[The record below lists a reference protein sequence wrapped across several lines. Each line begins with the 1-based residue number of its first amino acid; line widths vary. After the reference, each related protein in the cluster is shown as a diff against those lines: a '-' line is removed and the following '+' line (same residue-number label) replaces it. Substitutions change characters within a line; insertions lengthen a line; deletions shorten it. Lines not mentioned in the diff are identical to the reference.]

1 VENITFN
8 RTMVWDYAKT
18 HWFKISL
25 LILILIACLKKD
37 LSLSFRMNTDK
48 TKEQHRT
55 TNKESH
61 DSKITAV
68 AGENLETT
76 PLSIVGNLFSSDKK
90 KEEWGNINEET
101 KRGFLKHFH
110 QVAVAERKK
119 YGIPASIILANAL
132 LQSYAG
138 KRDVTLKNFNHF
150 ALPCNFNW
158 TGEVEKVN
166 DKCYRKYE
174 NAWVSF
180 RDHSVFI
187 TSGKFAKLR
196 NNSNYDYKAWAKGLE
211 KLGYPSDM
219 NNLADR
225 LIEIIEQYELEQ
237 LDTM

>member
-1 VENITFN
+1 VENITIN

-48 TKEQHRT
+48 AKEQQT
-55 TNKESH
+55 TNKESL
-61 DSKITAV
+61 DSKITAA

-158 TGEVEKVN
+158 NGEVEKV
-166 DKCYRKYE
+166 DGRCYRKYE
-174 NAWVSF
+174 NAWTSF

-196 NNSNYDYKAWAKGLE
+196 NHSNYDYKAWATGLE
-211 KLGYPSDM
+211 KLGYPSDIS
-219 NNLADR
+219 NLADR

>member
-1 VENITFN
+1 VENITIN

-48 TKEQHRT
+48 AKQQT
-55 TNKESH
+55 TNKESL
-61 DSKITAV
+61 DSKITAA

-158 TGEVEKVN
+158 NGEVEKV
-166 DKCYRKYE
+166 DGKCYRKYE
-174 NAWVSF
+174 NAWTSF

-196 NNSNYDYKAWAKGLE
+196 SYNNYDYKAWAKGLE
-211 KLGYPSDM
+211 KLGYPSDI

>member
-1 VENITFN
+1 MENITIN

-48 TKEQHRT
+48 AKQQT
-55 TNKESH
+55 TNKESL
-61 DSKITAV
+61 DSKITAA
-68 AGENLETT
+68 AGESLETT
-76 PLSIVGNLFSSDKK
+76 PLSIVGNLFGTDKK
-90 KEEWGNINEET
+90 KEEWVNIDEET
-101 KRGFLKHFH
+101 KKGFLRRFH

-150 ALPCNFNW
+150 ALPCSFDWN
-158 TGEVEKVN
+158 GEGEKLEG
-166 DKCYRKYE
+166 KCYRKYE
-174 NAWVSF
+174 NAWISF
-180 RDHSVFI
+180 RDHSVFV

-196 NNSNYDYKAWAKGLE
+196 SNTNYDYKAWAKGLE
-211 KLGYPSDM
+211 KLGYPSDF
-219 NNLADR
+219 NNLADK
-225 LIEIIEQYELEQ
+225 LIEIIEKYELEQ

>member
-1 VENITFN
+1 VENITIN

-48 TKEQHRT
+48 TKEQQT
-55 TNKESH
+55 TNKVSH
-61 DSKITAV
+61 DSKITAA

-158 TGEVEKVN
+158 SGESEKV
-166 DKCYRKYE
+166 DGKCYRKYE
-174 NAWVSF
+174 NAWTSF

-196 NNSNYDYKAWAKGLE
+196 NLSNYDYKAWATGLE
-211 KLGYPSDM
+211 KLGYPSDITH
-219 NNLADR
+219 LADR

>member
-1 VENITFN
+1 VENITIN

-48 TKEQHRT
+48 AKEQQT
-55 TNKESH
+55 TNKESL
-61 DSKITAV
+61 DSKITAA

-76 PLSIVGNLFSSDKK
+76 PLSIVGNLFNSDKK

-158 TGEVEKVN
+158 SGEVEKV
-166 DKCYRKYE
+166 DGKCYRKYE
-174 NAWVSF
+174 NAWTSF

-196 NNSNYDYKAWAKGLE
+196 NYSNYDYKAWATGLE
-211 KLGYPSDM
+211 KLGYPSDIS
-219 NNLADR
+219 NLADR
-225 LIEIIEQYELEQ
+225 LVEIIEQYELEQ

>member
-1 VENITFN
+1 VENITIN

-48 TKEQHRT
+48 AKEQQT
-55 TNKESH
+55 TNKESL
-61 DSKITAV
+61 DSKITAA

-158 TGEVEKVN
+158 NGEVEKV
-166 DKCYRKYE
+166 DGKCYRKYE
-174 NAWVSF
+174 NAWTSF

-196 NNSNYDYKAWAKGLE
+196 NYSNYDYKAWATGLQ
-211 KLGYPSDM
+211 KLGYPSDIS
-219 NNLADR
+219 NLADR